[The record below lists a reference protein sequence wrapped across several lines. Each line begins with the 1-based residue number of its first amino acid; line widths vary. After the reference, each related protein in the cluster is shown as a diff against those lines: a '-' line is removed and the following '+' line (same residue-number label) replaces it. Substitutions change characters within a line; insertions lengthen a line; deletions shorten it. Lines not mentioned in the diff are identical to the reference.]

1 MATFYLGRHRYGQ
14 AGLVWCR
21 AASAEARSEVAVQAR
36 SGRRF
41 LFFKRRRPLATAVGT
56 VSVLNVPPAQ
66 AVHRTRA
73 A

>member
-21 AASAEARSEVAVQAR
+21 AASAELRSEVAAPTR

-41 LFFKRRRPLATAVGT
+41 FFFKRRRPVATAVGT
-56 VSVLNVPPAQ
+56 VSVLNVAPVP